1 MADKIKRFKTKK
13 RLGSYPYFSVVM
25 SITLAL
31 FVIGLFGL
39 LLLHATKLTAN
50 IRENIEIQVYL
61 NRYITENERIKINK
75 TLSGKDYVFVKAGE
89 PQITFISKEESA
101 EDFIQETGEDF
112 IAFLGENPLRD
123 AYAIKLNPDYHE
135 AEKLAGI
142 KEEIESVSGVFE
154 VSYIESFISSINT
167 NITKL
172 SIILAAFALI
182 LLFSVIML
190 INNTIKLALF
200 SQRFLIRSM
209 QLVGATS
216 AFIQKPF
223 LFRATLHGLL
233 AGVVA
238 SVLLFATMQYGN
250 NQIPDLQT
258 LQEPDKILILFIGL
272 VILGALIGLTSTYF
286 SINKYLKMSLDELY

>member
-250 NQIPDLQT
+250 SQIPDLQT